1 MESLILNPIDPF
13 LLIGLGF
20 LLIASEM
27 LVTAFI
33 MLWFGLGII
42 IVGIIS
48 YFYAYT
54 DGIWQLASASII
66 ALLLLI
72 FLRNKFV
79 REFLSPVDKLP
90 EENFLNEEGQG
101 VIKDV
106 KVYYKS
112 IFWTPDN
119 LAIISDFEEGEV
131 VDVLEALKGKA
142 KIRKIIKK

>member
-66 ALLLLI
+66 AL
-72 FLRNKFV
+72 
-79 REFLSPVDKLP
+79 
-90 EENFLNEEGQG
+90 
-101 VIKDV
+101 
-106 KVYYKS
+106 
-112 IFWTPDN
+112 
-119 LAIISDFEEGEV
+119 
-131 VDVLEALKGKA
+131 
-142 KIRKIIKK
+142 

>member
-1 MESLILNPIDPF
+1 MESLILNPLDPF

-27 LVTAFI
+27 LVTAFV

-48 YFYAYT
+48 YFYSYT

-72 FLRNKFV
+72 VLRNKFV
-79 REFLSPVDKLP
+79 RKFLSPVDKLP

-101 VIKDV
+101 VIKDG

-119 LAIISDFEEGEV
+119 LANISDFEEGEV
-131 VDVLEALKGKA
+131 VDVLEALKGKV

>member
-33 MLWFGLGII
+33 MLWFGFGII

-72 FLRNKFV
+72 VLRNKFV
-79 REFLSPVDKLP
+79 REFLNPVDKLP

-101 VIKDV
+101 VIKDG

-119 LAIISDFEEGEV
+119 LGNINDFEEGEV